1 MYVYASSGIVSNF
14 YARKYVCMELGLC
27 SVGLNGMWLS
37 FFFMVLENNGFIFY
51 CAFDEGRERERERRG
66 EFVAI

>member
-1 MYVYASSGIVSNF
+1 
-14 YARKYVCMELGLC
+14 MELGLC

-51 CAFDEGRERERERRG
+51 CAFDEGRERERERERG
-66 EFVAI
+66 EESL